1 MEFQF
6 LPRFYLLVSLSILF
20 LAPFHAQAKIKVTYC
35 DKKADYAVKV
45 SGVEIS
51 PNPVVS
57 GQAATFKISATSGK
71 AIYGG
76 EVVIGVSYVGV
87 PVHTERIDLCEEVT
101 CPVAN
106 GNFLISH
113 TQTLPAITPPA
124 KTKPS
129 QAWLVSTPT
138 SGRSSH
144 LRLLRENF
152 SLQAAVRDR
161 CVAAGARRRRLCRCV
176 AAGGRRG
183 CVCVRLRVSRLG
195 VRVGCG
201 RDAAGAGEARGLG
214 RVSPTPTADK
224 KQKKNAIFRHPA
236 ITATTAMAMAAAIPN
251 PPRHRYSVA
260 FFRKTAMKIRHGTAM
275 AAI

>member
-1 MEFQF
+1 MEFQS
-6 LPRFYLLVSLSILF
+6 LSRFYLLLSLTILF

-113 TQTLPAITPPA
+113 TQTLPAITPPGPYSL
-124 KTKPS
+124 KMTLKDDREEVLTCVKFNFKIVFGS
-129 QAWLVSTPT
+129 FVS
-138 SGRSSH
+138 
-144 LRLLRENF
+144 
-152 SLQAAVRDR
+152 D
-161 CVAAGARRRRLCRCV
+161 
-176 AAGGRRG
+176 
-183 CVCVRLRVSRLG
+183 
-195 VRVGCG
+195 
-201 RDAAGAGEARGLG
+201 
-214 RVSPTPTADK
+214 
-224 KQKKNAIFRHPA
+224 
-236 ITATTAMAMAAAIPN
+236 M
-251 PPRHRYSVA
+251 
-260 FFRKTAMKIRHGTAM
+260 
-275 AAI
+275 